1 MNFSVILFKTSILQ
15 YQKHEGTVVYNL
27 DRFGG
32 WSSLENAWRQI
43 QEFGVDLTDI
53 CRKHPEGIHILGY
66 SQGGLLARVLV
77 QYLENHNVK
86 TLVSLSS
93 PQAGQFGSK

>member
-1 MNFSVILFKTSILQ
+1 M
-15 YQKHEGTVVYNL
+15 YNL

-43 QEFGVDLTDI
+43 QEFAVDLTDI
-53 CRKHPEGIHILGY
+53 CKKHQDGIHILGY